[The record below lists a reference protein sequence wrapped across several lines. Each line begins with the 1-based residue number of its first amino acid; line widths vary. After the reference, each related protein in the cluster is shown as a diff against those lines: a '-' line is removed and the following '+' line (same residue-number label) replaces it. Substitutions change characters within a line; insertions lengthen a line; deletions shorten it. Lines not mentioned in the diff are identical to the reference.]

1 MLHLAYALAE
11 HDIAEQL
18 IGRGRALRALRALRA
33 ANGLALVVSSVKR
46 PSIVRGPTIL
56 ADGGWP
62 VISEHSSGG
71 SGAGRRRTGCSGG
84 RALYG
89 KAVGGRERDRMASS
103 GAVPSQ

>member
-18 IGRGRALRALRALRA
+18 IGRGRALGALRAV
-33 ANGLALVVSSVKR
+33 NGLALVVSSVKR
-46 PSIVRGPTIL
+46 PSIVGGPTIL

-84 RALYG
+84 RAFYG
-89 KAVGGRERDRMASS
+89 KVIEGRERDRMTSS
-103 GAVPSQ
+103 GAVVSRRR